1 MAGCVS
7 VMVWKIYGFVVVVD
21 KISRMLEVKY
31 VYSDHTHRKRRSCV
45 SFDLVSY
52 ENVRAY
58 LGFAFRIQKLVV
70 WDLKSLRNMFSDKCL
85 LITKE

>member
-7 VMVWKIYGFVVVVD
+7 VMVWKIYGVVVVVD

-31 VYSDHTHRKRRSCV
+31 VYSDHTHRKRRRCV
-45 SFDLVSY
+45 DLVSF

-70 WDLKSLRNMFSDKCL
+70 WD
-85 LITKE
+85 